1 VTTDLQT
8 AIAAA
13 YQQRWHEALDLAL
26 RAAEAG
32 DPLAR
37 GQLAVLAE
45 QPPASAPRLLRDA
58 IDVDAI
64 TAPPPLTRISSLA
77 NLNEA
82 QGFVTHAMCKWFITR
97 AQFRLQPARVNDAAT
112 GELRQHPMR
121 TALDCA
127 FGPDQRDLVVAA
139 VQTRAARATNVALNQ
154 HEAPNVIS
162 YLPGQQFALHVDYID
177 PGTPGF
183 EQELAIAGQ
192 RIVTIVT
199 YLNDDF
205 EGAPTHFPALKV
217 DVRGK
222 AGDALVWWNVL
233 PSGEPDHNT
242 VHAGLPPT
250 SGRKWVLSQWLRD
263 RPQSYT

>member
-1 VTTDLQT
+1 VNTDLQ
-8 AIAAA
+8 AAVLAA
-13 YQQRWHEALDLAL
+13 YQQRWDEALDLAL

-45 QPPASAPRLLRDA
+45 QPPVSAPRLLRDA
-58 IDVDAI
+58 IDVATL
-64 TAPPPLTRISSLA
+64 TASPPLTRISTTA

-82 QGFVTHAMCKWFITR
+82 RGFATRPMCKWLVTR

-112 GELRQHPMR
+112 GELRQHQMR

-127 FGPDQRDLVVAA
+127 FGPNERDLVVAA
-139 VQTRAARATNVALNQ
+139 IQSRAAHATGVALNQ
-154 HEAPNVIS
+154 HEPPNVIS
-162 YLPGQQFALHVDYID
+162 YLPGQQFGLHVDYID
-177 PGTPGF
+177 PGVPGF
-183 EQELAIAGQ
+183 EQELATAGQ

-205 EGAPTHFPALKV
+205 EGAATHFPALKL
-217 DVRGK
+217 DFRGRT
-222 AGDALVWWNVL
+222 GDAVAWWNVL
-233 PSGEPDHNT
+233 PNGEPDRNT

-250 SGRKWVLSQWLRD
+250 RGRKWVLSQWLRD
-263 RPQSYT
+263 RPQSYS